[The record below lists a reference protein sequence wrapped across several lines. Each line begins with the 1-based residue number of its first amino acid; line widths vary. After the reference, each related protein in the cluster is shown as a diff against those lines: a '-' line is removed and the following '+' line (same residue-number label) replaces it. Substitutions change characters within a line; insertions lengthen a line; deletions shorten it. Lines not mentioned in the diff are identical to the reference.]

1 MMDAPFVEVY
11 DWLIQAIEGRLKIP
25 AFSASQDIGRKMPVC
40 RVQLLNGNST
50 NTFSNARQ
58 YQYPFQIDVVDDQ
71 HHLIRSLSN
80 AYKVMALC
88 RQVSVS
94 DYQVELASEPSLSS
108 MVDSSTNRILNRQ
121 IIRVSFNVIEDT
133 AF

>member
-1 MMDAPFVEVY
+1 MDAPFVEIY
-11 DWLIQAIEGRLKIP
+11 EWLVQKIEDRLKMP
-25 AFSASQDIGRKMPVC
+25 AFSASQDIGHKMPVC
-40 RVQLLNGNST
+40 RVQLLNGDST
-50 NTFSNARQ
+50 NVFANARQ

-71 HHLIRSLSN
+71 HHLARSLSN
-80 AYKVMALC
+80 AYKVMELC
-88 RQVSVS
+88 RQIRVAG
-94 DYQVELASEPSLSS
+94 YQVELASQPSLSS